1 MRRLMFGI
9 LLAAAAFV
17 AAGCFRELDP
27 GAFDVVIGDD
37 VADVD
42 ADDGDDDADAP
53 ETADVPEETES
64 AEADADADVT
74 PAE

>member
-9 LLAAAAFV
+9 LLAATAFV

-27 GAFDVVIGDD
+27 GAFDVAFE
-37 VADVD
+37 ADAAAAD
-42 ADDGDDDADAP
+42 ADDGDDEADAP
-53 ETADVPEETES
+53 ETTDVPEETES
-64 AEADADADVT
+64 AEADADVT